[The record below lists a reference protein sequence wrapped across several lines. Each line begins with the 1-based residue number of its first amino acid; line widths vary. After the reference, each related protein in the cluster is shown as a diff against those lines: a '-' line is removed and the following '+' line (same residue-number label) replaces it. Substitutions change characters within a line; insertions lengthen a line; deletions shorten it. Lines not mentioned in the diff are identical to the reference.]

1 MLNSQTRHRPWLFCF
16 FILIYI
22 SPTAVFSQPKGNI
35 QKSTASTPYQQKDT
49 VYWIVNFEQFR
60 DALYQKNKAKT
71 KLFFDFPIDTDSGEL
86 WYVALG
92 GFANA
97 ADVATTS
104 RDFTVKELD
113 KYYDNIFP
121 AALIRGF
128 LKIRMKEL
136 YANGYSESP
145 EWKKDQTTYQ
155 LRATYDQKARIIELN
170 LSTHSAVKVSA
181 NEWDS
186 IESNLIYRFSI
197 RPNGHIKFQQLFIA
211 G

>member
-1 MLNSQTRHRPWLFCF
+1 MLNSQTRHRPYLFCF
-16 FILIYI
+16 FNLIYFF
-22 SPTAVFSQPKGNI
+22 PTAVFSQHIGNI
-35 QKSTASTPYQQKDT
+35 QKTKASTPYQQKDT
-49 VYWIVNFEQFR
+49 ANWVVNFEQFR

-92 GFANA
+92 GLANA

-104 RDFTVKELD
+104 RDFTAKDLD
-113 KYYDNIFP
+113 KYYENIFP
-121 AALIRGF
+121 AALIKGF

-136 YANGYSESP
+136 YAKGYSESP

-181 NEWDS
+181 NETDPV
-186 IESNLIYRFSI
+186 ESNLVYRFSI
-197 RPNGHIKFQQLFIA
+197 RPNGHIKFRQLFIA